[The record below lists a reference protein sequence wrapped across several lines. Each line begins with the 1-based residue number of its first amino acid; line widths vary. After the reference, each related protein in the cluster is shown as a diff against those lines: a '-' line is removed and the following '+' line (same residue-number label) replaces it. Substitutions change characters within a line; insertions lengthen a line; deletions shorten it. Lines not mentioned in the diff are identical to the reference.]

1 MSTEWI
7 IGIGAGLTL
16 ATIIVK
22 KTKNKTDDKIVKVI
36 SDLFKKVTN
45 GNK

>member
-1 MSTEWI
+1 MTEWTLA
-7 IGIGAGLTL
+7 IGATITL

-36 SDLFKKVTN
+36 SDLFKKVT
-45 GNK
+45 GK